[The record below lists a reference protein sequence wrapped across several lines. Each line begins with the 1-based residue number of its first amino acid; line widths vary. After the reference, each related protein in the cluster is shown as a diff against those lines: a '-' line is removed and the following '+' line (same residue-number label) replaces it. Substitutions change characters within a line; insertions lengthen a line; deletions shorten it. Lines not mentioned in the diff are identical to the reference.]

1 MELSKLCNSEF
12 IVGTMGNTN
21 INVMY
26 KPLRIGFLIPEGDIN
41 ALVQAATINSLLWGG
56 INNPMIPIGA
66 DINQAK
72 SLIEIFNV
80 DTIFSIDDS
89 IDLDK
94 LYDKYSQ
101 IRYAQWIGHLNFLDE
116 DWQVKGRKSYC
127 LDILNIIDHIWNTR
141 THAWPSDKKSNY
153 IKVSWDA
160 EDTEARIFPLLFG
173 AFPKPDSVFEQDF
186 YEGLHSDKTH
196 ILPNFDIPSSIIE
209 KKHLI
214 QLTSYQ
220 LQTDIQ
226 ERHTDSLY
234 VGSGSSFEDVLHF
247 WNLRAA
253 GIPVLFCNYNNLKR
267 WSSFIQAYLEKLQE
281 RLQRRPVNSKFG
293 PDIIPVYYYGLKD
306 SDIEVFRQSFNVNAR
321 FSSRNLKT
329 PRSNR
334 LSFPIKPVAPFLQ
347 ERVVLANVERENS
360 RYEVSCEL
368 PPLSFIDPNDQRA
381 RFQNFVAMFSPFT
394 EFAYPLHTIRV
405 PLLRGLLEDFGR
417 DILFD
422 PHNAVLQEE
431 GIGLVTS
438 SFRGSKNLHPISYD
452 VLVERVL
459 RYVGIK
465 SELSQAGILA
475 KTLVEQLGGLEGS
488 RVLKIRGVRKLIKAY
503 SVNDNF
509 DKGAARC
516 HINDS
521 GDIERFESLYIKG
534 AKATAELA
542 FDTLLEKGLIRTGLD
557 LQCAKCHLS
566 NWLPV
571 NRLDESWSCEYCGEK
586 QPIATLLASSAG
598 KWRFRKSGLLG
609 KDNNQEGAI
618 PVLLTLLQFER
629 ILEHHGFVYSTGI
642 KLNGNNIDCEVNLCI
657 LQYIRHEQASWDFQS
672 KLEIGIGECKD
683 EGGSIDDNDA
693 QKLKEVY
700 RRLNTED
707 IRCYLIFSKAA
718 DNFSE
723 KEILLFKTLRKEG
736 IPLILFTNNE
746 LEPYYPYEKL
756 QKASSRTLF
765 ANTLQEMSWI
775 SSSTY
780 LSE

>member
-1 MELSKLCNSEF
+1 M
-12 IVGTMGNTN
+12 GTTN
-21 INVMY
+21 INILY
-26 KPLRIGFLIPEGDIN
+26 RPIRIGFLIPDGDIDG
-41 ALVQAATINSLLWGG
+41 LVKAATINSLLWGG

-66 DINQAK
+66 DTNQAK
-72 SLIEIFNV
+72 NLIEIFNV
-80 DTIFSIDDS
+80 DTIFPINDS
-89 IDLDK
+89 IDMDK
-94 LYDKYSQ
+94 LYDKYSPMRHAHL
-101 IRYAQWIGHLNFLDE
+101 IGYANFLDVE
-116 DWQVKGRKSYC
+116 WQVHGRKRYC
-127 LDILNIIDHIWNTR
+127 LDIHNIIDHIWNTR
-141 THAWPSDKKSNY
+141 THSWPSDKKSHY
-153 IKVSWDA
+153 IKVSWNV
-160 EDTEARIFPLLFG
+160 EDTEAKVFPILFG
-173 AFPKPDSVFEQDF
+173 AFPEPKSVYEQDF
-186 YEGLHSDKTH
+186 FEGLHSDTID
-196 ILPNFDIPSSIIE
+196 ILPNFDIPSSIND
-209 KKHLI
+209 KKCLI

-220 LQTDIQ
+220 LQTGFQ
-226 ERHTDSLY
+226 ERHNDSLY
-234 VGSGSSFEDVLHF
+234 IGSGNSFEDLLGF

-253 GIPVLFCNYNNLKR
+253 GIPMLFYNYDNQKR
-267 WSSFIQAYLEKLQE
+267 WSRFIQAHLEKLHE
-281 RLQRRPVNSKFG
+281 KIQRRIVNREFEQAT
-293 PDIIPVYYYGLKD
+293 IPLYYYSIEDLN
-306 SDIEVFRQSFNVNAR
+306 IEVFCQSHNVNAKFTR
-321 FSSRNLKT
+321 RNLKS
-329 PRSNR
+329 PRRNHLR
-334 LSFPIKPVAPFLQ
+334 FPIKPIIPYLQ
-347 ERVVLANVERENS
+347 ERVVLANVERGNS
-360 RYEVSCEL
+360 RYEISCEL
-368 PPLSFIDPNDQRA
+368 PPLSFTDPNDQGA
-381 RFQNFVAMFSPFT
+381 RLQHFVAVFSPYT

-405 PLLRGLLEDFGR
+405 PLLRGLLEDIGR

-438 SFRGSKNLHPISYD
+438 SFRGSENLYPISYD

-465 SELSQAGILA
+465 SEPSQAGILA

-521 GDIERFESLYIKG
+521 GDIERFKSLYIKG

-557 LQCAKCHLS
+557 LRCAKCHLS
-566 NWLPV
+566 NWLSV

-586 QPIATLLASSAG
+586 QPIATLLASPAG

-618 PVLLTLLQFER
+618 PVLLTLLQLKR
-629 ILEHHGFVYSTGI
+629 ILEHPSFVYSAGLNLTGD
-642 KLNGNNIDCEVNLCI
+642 NIDCEIDLCI
-657 LQYIRHEQASWDFQS
+657 LQYVRHEQASWGLQS

-683 EGGSIDDNDA
+683 DGGSIDDNDA

-700 RRLNTED
+700 RCLNTED

-723 KEILLFKTLRKEG
+723 QEILLFKTLKKDG

-746 LEPYYPYEKL
+746 LEPYEPYEKIR
-756 QKASSRTLF
+756 QNNTNF
-765 ANTLQEMSWI
+765 PIANTLKEMSWI
-775 SSSTY
+775 SDSTY
-780 LSE
+780 LSGSPKTSTP